1 MIAPVEMQTVPED
14 QMEAFTAKVADVVGE
29 SVNVDEVS
37 DAPWA
42 QLSAL
47 QTPKTVTEVTN
58 QQVALVGAPWAVDA
72 NGEPI
77 ATHYELADGALTQVV
92 DINADTA
99 FPVTADPEWWWWAWT
114 ATSCVADIASFIF
127 AAAKLA
133 KILIKVSGL
142 IKKSATVA
150 LWVTK
155 LGGAEKTLKAIY
167 YAAKG
172 FLESGRVGKYL
183 SNTTVLAL
191 SAFAASGLTLLG
203 DALGIGSCV
212 SLVRALL

>member
-29 SVNVDEVS
+29 SVHVDEVS
-37 DAPWA
+37 DAQWA

-150 LWVTK
+150 
-155 LGGAEKTLKAIY
+155 
-167 YAAKG
+167 
-172 FLESGRVGKYL
+172 R
-183 SNTTVLAL
+183 
-191 SAFAASGLTLLG
+191 
-203 DALGIGSCV
+203 
-212 SLVRALL
+212 